1 MPRLSRPIIFFFITQ
16 LLSGCGGQNA
26 ASAPAGNVTAPVEI
40 PVTDAAGTQLVQ
52 ITGGDNMHYSGS
64 RFTVVAG
71 RPVRV
76 ELTNI
81 GQQPRTVMAHNI
93 VILQSGADAEGFA
106 LSAAEAKTENYLPA
120 ALMNQV
126 LANAPFAG
134 PGDTVQTTIT
144 APAPGEYPFLC
155 TFPGHYVAGMHG
167 TMVVVPAK

>member
-1 MPRLSRPIIFFFITQ
+1 MPRFSWSIIFIFIAP
-16 LLSGCGGQNA
+16 LFSGCGGQNA
-26 ASAPAGNVTAPVEI
+26 ASASTGNVTTPVEI
-40 PVTDAAGTQLVQ
+40 PVTDDAGAQLVQ

-64 RFTVVAG
+64 RFTVVSG
-71 RPVRV
+71 RSVRI

-106 LSAAEAKTENYLPA
+106 LSAAEAKAENYLPA

-126 LANAPFAG
+126 LASAPFAG
-134 PGDTVQTTIT
+134 PGDTVQAAFT

-155 TFPGHYVAGMHG
+155 TFPGHYIAGMHG

>member
-1 MPRLSRPIIFFFITQ
+1 MPRFRWPIILFLITP
-16 LLSGCGGQNA
+16 LFSGCGGQNA
-26 ASAPAGNVTAPVEI
+26 ASAPTGNVTAPVEI
-40 PVTDAAGTQLVQ
+40 PVTDDSGTQLVQ
-52 ITGGDNMHYSGS
+52 ITAGDNMHYNGA
-64 RFTVVAG
+64 RFTVVTG

-106 LSAAEAKTENYLPA
+106 LTAAQAKAENFLPA

-126 LANAPFAG
+126 LANAPFTG
-134 PGDTVQTTIT
+134 PGDVVQTTFT